1 MSSALRTALAYMAED
16 AQAAPLPDNESQF
29 VKGMRSGTYG
39 MGSQLNSAVGA
50 VADSLGG
57 DQFAQ
62 ERYAEA
68 NRLRGLAGQDGPRIN
83 SLEQLGNEGYSLRNM
98 ADYGMGVMGQ
108 AVPSLAPGLIPGM
121 MASTPLRGLI
131 GATAAYT
138 PMEMGDTVQRM
149 QELQGSPTMTGE
161 QTLQALGTGAASSV
175 AQSIV
180 PAVIGG
186 KLAGKVGNP
195 VGLTMKQA
203 VGRNL
208 AGIPMEGAT
217 EAGGE
222 AIKQLGSGQGYNGQQ
237 VLEAGVAG
245 AIGGVPMSGVGA
257 AGDYVHGRLNQAGQ
271 AGDAAKQAL
280 EGAKSV
286 LQDAPKDLWGSAMD
300 LAESAQKGLVE
311 SDLGKNIS
319 ERASKFSE
327 RTASFLNDPE
337 IDPETKA
344 KVEEMVRQ
352 GANSTNAAMMWAMEK
367 AQEGIKASTKAKDV
381 VAESLHQTLSRFR
394 SPADDTADKIMR
406 GEPLADPGVMA
417 NGSDEQV
424 KAGLAGSAQKA
435 TEWASKKA
443 DELMGKLDPE
453 SRDALQRFGGKFDT
467 AEAQQYVA
475 GLAKSFDDKTGFMD
489 KAQRLGK
496 TVSRLAGKDGQTEVK
511 KSADES
517 GVYAKMREVMAPYT
531 KDVMAAVGNDEDA
544 MHDVGK
550 FLHNYV
556 SAITDMKGK
565 RHDPIDL
572 AMARVQL
579 ASLLG
584 DKAAPILAD
593 IAEKFGM
600 AGNDRDSTDRLYA
613 ELAEAEKTRGIQSD
627 LKGLLEK
634 SLSKEVVARNPSLQR
649 KQGDVVETLMSWATR
664 STDGTPGGQ
673 VRAKFENAQ
682 IENFLK
688 EHYGTKSRAILR
700 AVERA
705 VTQMQL
711 GTEVD
716 GFDPNTSIADSKLS
730 DEPTYVGKGSKG
742 QTVLVT
748 SAAAS
753 RSRAPQYVSDAE
765 NMMARLKEKHP
776 GASITFR
783 SLAEDPT
790 LIDRIPAEKAA
801 VTKERNRLEKEY
813 PGEKAAK
820 YREQELNAFRAGR
833 IRELQE
839 AGKGLFEIRQLRN
852 EGQLSEEEDDAMRM
866 DTEAYG
872 HKDHPS
878 RIEATDAAGKKHIFD
893 AVKITREMMRKINTN
908 REWTQED
915 DNLSDMSRAARAFHD
930 GVGMLMEKYGKF
942 GVPDDTIVYAINKK
956 QITAGDLAKLDRRTS
971 KDKALDLA
979 RAQLRDAQQEMK
991 VLTDELV
998 VAKSEGNKRLLRE
1011 ITNERTALN
1020 KDITRLNKFVEEN
1033 SGAAADTDPD
1043 EFGENTAAVN
1053 DQRDGRQDADQDG
1066 NIHMAAA
1073 RLKGNK
1079 LVVQRNMDGSLKGAA
1094 SRAGGYQAGKEA
1106 FPQMMTNAIEAY
1118 DTQVRSSKPGKAST
1132 ALMEKVLN
1140 NVRLLSEY
1148 ATYMDPVT
1156 REKMRSILFD
1166 ENGRARKVTDARD
1179 AARAMIAATTNLRA
1193 KVDANERARRA
1204 NVQYEPP
1211 EPAAKG
1217 AIPENPVR
1225 FDKEGR
1231 ALAEG
1236 PTSPKV
1242 RAAQVA
1248 AKKESFLARAASGD
1262 KALLAELK
1270 SSTDAKGLQRAVGA
1284 LIKAGVAPD
1293 VAETINARIAELA
1306 KDPNVAYGMQTRK
1319 YSLLGASL
1327 HLERGYEGFPATH
1340 DSPHRHEG
1348 KFDWRAHI
1356 GKGEGNAAF
1365 GAGTY
1370 LSTAE
1375 GVHKSYKGQ
1384 FTAMVNGPGR
1394 DEMVKM
1400 LGRMEA
1406 SAKEMEFAADPDNW
1420 VPFNNK
1426 FGRGRQLKGDEAG
1439 EHGSFT
1445 GTTDIQSGDV
1455 QWFAPHSDEDAVAY
1469 GSFEEAHEEEYA
1481 SRLRS
1486 IKREITSLQHRIAN
1500 YQEKL
1505 YDKSPTYEVSVKI
1518 KPEELLDWNKP
1529 LSEQSELVK
1538 KATEEALNTLAR
1550 AIGAFGRQYDDAF
1563 YSLEE
1568 GRGTGGALYEALV
1581 QRLGSQAKAS
1591 DYLQSLGIL
1600 GHRYAAAGGRNDAH
1614 PNYVIYDDSKIETNY
1629 VHFSQEEVGRQF
1641 EGEAGNAM
1649 PVNAKEILDHLH
1661 KVLGD
1666 SVQVEFGKM
1675 MYAGDFT
1682 RTEMEDVI
1690 RISVHALNP
1699 MSVAHHESL
1708 HAFFAQLK
1716 DKGLPDVVNA
1726 VYKGLNSP
1734 HIMAQLRERLKHSP
1748 AALAQLADPE
1758 ERAAYAYQFYMTDP
1772 TFKIKAETRT
1782 VFEQIAAMVRKV
1794 LGIWS
1799 NDERALEI
1807 FDYFASGRYQQ
1818 QSASKYAVHTALMKS
1833 GRNSAIDTANK
1844 MIAPLARLGDEIVGA
1859 GSERLRDSGIPALRE
1874 LADTIKLRGT
1884 DEGRDAGYLPAARL
1898 ARSEHINKL
1907 AKALNGYSQS
1917 HLAEALDAL
1926 HRGDKAVSKEART
1939 IQLITKRFLREMLT
1953 YVQQSGVGIGDLG
1966 PDYFPRVWDAN
1977 YINSHREEF
1986 ATMLAQYG
1994 MDDSVMEKVIN
2005 DINTLPEFEVEKPGF
2020 ASKNKRK
2027 LAFIEGKDAEPF
2039 LQKDFWKTMD
2049 SYITQ
2054 AAHRSEW
2061 SRRFGADNEVLDTL
2075 LAKAKTQGATEDQLH
2090 MADRYVKAVNGTLG
2104 DEIDPHFRHLQG
2116 NIIAYQNIRLLPL
2129 ALFSSLVDP
2138 LGIIVRGGQVKD
2150 GWETFKRGI
2159 KELHK
2164 SWQGNPSFDAK
2175 TRLAEEIGT
2184 IEDAVLQHTI
2194 SSAYGQGM
2202 MGDTAQKVNDAF
2214 FRYNFMEGFNRS
2226 MRVGATQAALGFI
2239 KRHAMGENEHSM
2251 RYLKELGL
2259 SPRQVKFDADGN
2271 VVIDEAV
2278 KRAVNRWVDGAVLR
2292 PDAAD
2297 SAIWMNDPHFA
2308 VIAHLKHFAFSFH
2321 HTFLKRVW
2329 HEYQH
2334 GNYQPLMA
2342 LGAFVPMM
2350 MAADFIKDIATNGGD
2365 EPAWKREWTFM
2376 DHVGYGVE
2384 RSGLLGVGQFALDG
2398 LGDVKNGGT
2407 GVGALGGP
2415 AIDQIADAVSLLGGH
2430 RTFESFALR
2439 SMPANALYRG
2449 YAETGGATELEF
2461 DGDSMN

>member
-222 AIKQLGSGQGYNGQQ
+222 VIKQLGSGQGYNGQQ

-245 AIGGVPMSGVGA
+245 AIGGMPMSGVGA

-280 EGAKSV
+280 EGAKSA

-319 ERASKFSE
+319 ERAPKFSE

-467 AEAQQYVA
+467 TEAQQYVA

-496 TVSRLAGKDGQTEVK
+496 TVSKLAGEDGQAEVK

-556 SAITDMKGK
+556 SAITDTKGK

-649 KQGDVVETLMSWATR
+649 KQGDVVEMLMSWATGKLD
-664 STDGTPGGQ
+664 SKTSE
-673 VRAKFENAQ
+673 AKKNFDAASVN
-682 IENFLK
+682 NFLT
-688 EHYGTKSRAILR
+688 EHYGTKGRAILR

-716 GFDPNTSIADSKLS
+716 EFDPNTSIADSKLS

-790 LIDRIPAEKAA
+790 LIDRIPAEKTAI
-801 VTKERNRLEKEY
+801 TKERNRLEKEY
-813 PGEKAAK
+813 PGERAAK

-833 IRELQE
+833 LKELQE

-852 EGQLSEEEDDAMRM
+852 EGQLSEDEDDAMRM
-866 DTEAYG
+866 DTDAYG

-878 RIEATDAAGKKHIFD
+878 RIEVADAVGKKHVFD
-893 AVKITREMMRKINTN
+893 AAKITKEMMRKINAN

-942 GVPDDTIVYAINKK
+942 DVPDDTIVYTINKK

-971 KDKALDLA
+971 QDKALDLA

-998 VAKSEGNKRLLRE
+998 VAKSEDNKRLLRE
-1011 ITNERTALN
+1011 IANERTALN

-1033 SGAAADTDPD
+1033 SGAAADTGPD
-1043 EFGENTAAVN
+1043 EFGENTADVN

-1073 RLKGNK
+1073 RLKGSK
-1079 LVVQRNMDGSLKGAA
+1079 LVIQRNVDGSLKGAA

-1118 DTQVRSSKPGKAST
+1118 DTQVRSTKPGKASA

-1148 ATYMDPVT
+1148 APYMDPVT

-1166 ENGRARKVTDARD
+1166 ENGRARKVTEARD
-1179 AARAMIAATTNLRA
+1179 AARAMIGATTNLRA

-1217 AIPENPVR
+1217 VIPENPVR
-1225 FDKEGR
+1225 FDKKGR
-1231 ALAEG
+1231 TLAEG

-1262 KALLAELK
+1262 KNLLAELK

-1293 VAETINARIAELA
+1293 VIEIVNARIAELA
-1306 KDPNVAYGMQTRK
+1306 KDPNVAYGVQTRK
-1319 YSLLGASL
+1319 YS
-1327 HLERGYEGFPATH
+1327 
-1340 DSPHRHEG
+1340 
-1348 KFDWRAHI
+1348 
-1356 GKGEGNAAF
+1356 
-1365 GAGTY
+1365 
-1370 LSTAE
+1370 
-1375 GVHKSYKGQ
+1375 
-1384 FTAMVNGPGR
+1384 
-1394 DEMVKM
+1394 
-1400 LGRMEA
+1400 
-1406 SAKEMEFAADPDNW
+1406 
-1420 VPFNNK
+1420 
-1426 FGRGRQLKGDEAG
+1426 
-1439 EHGSFT
+1439 
-1445 GTTDIQSGDV
+1445 
-1455 QWFAPHSDEDAVAY
+1455 
-1469 GSFEEAHEEEYA
+1469 
-1481 SRLRS
+1481 
-1486 IKREITSLQHRIAN
+1486 
-1500 YQEKL
+1500 
-1505 YDKSPTYEVSVKI
+1505 
-1518 KPEELLDWNKP
+1518 
-1529 LSEQSELVK
+1529 
-1538 KATEEALNTLAR
+1538 
-1550 AIGAFGRQYDDAF
+1550 
-1563 YSLEE
+1563 
-1568 GRGTGGALYEALV
+1568 
-1581 QRLGSQAKAS
+1581 
-1591 DYLQSLGIL
+1591 
-1600 GHRYAAAGGRNDAH
+1600 
-1614 PNYVIYDDSKIETNY
+1614 
-1629 VHFSQEEVGRQF
+1629 QEEVSRQF

-1649 PVNAKEILDHLH
+1649 PRNSKEILDHLH

-1716 DKGLPDVVNA
+1716 DRGLPDVVNA

-1748 AALAQLADPE
+1748 AALAQLSDPE

-2005 DINTLPEFEVEKPGF
+2005 DINTLPEFEAEKPGF

-2075 LAKAKTQGATEDQLH
+2075 LAKAKTQGAAEDQLH
-2090 MADRYVKAVNGTLG
+2090 VADRYVKAVNGTLG

-2164 SWQGNPSFDAK
+2164 SWQGNPEFDAK

-2226 MRVGATQAALGFI
+2226 VRVGATQAALGFI

-2259 SPRQVKFDADGN
+2259 SPKQVKFDADGN

-2342 LGAFVPMM
+2342 LGAFIPMM

-2407 GVGALGGP
+2407 GIGALGGP

-2461 DGDSMN
+2461 DGDSTN